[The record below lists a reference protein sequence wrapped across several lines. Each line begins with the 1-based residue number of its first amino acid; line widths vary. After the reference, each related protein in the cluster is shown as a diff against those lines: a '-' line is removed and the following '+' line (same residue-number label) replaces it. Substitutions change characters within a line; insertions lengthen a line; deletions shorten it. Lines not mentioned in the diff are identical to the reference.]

1 MTINHFDE
9 SSSNQITHFG
19 DLGSTNQCDQLYF
32 AMWFDVAI
40 LILSWMLEYQ
50 DGLVVGVNQD

>member
-1 MTINHFDE
+1 MA
-9 SSSNQITHFG
+9 SSNQITHFG